1 MPEPIT
7 VVIADDHRLIRDSL
21 HQILSREDSI
31 RIVGEAATGP
41 ETIEVIS
48 ELEPDVV
55 LLDHFMPGTNGVDII
70 RPIIETSPLIKILL
84 LTLSRDESVIFEAL
98 KAGAKGYISKDAG
111 ISELIKAV
119 YTVYRGEMWIQR
131 ELMSRFFDKLN
142 GVESSGEAPKNR
154 TMRGGLTQREREVL
168 LCLVKGSTNKEIAET
183 LFISEKT
190 VKTHMSS
197 IFRKLNVSRRLEAI
211 LYTIKQGY
219 A

>member
-1 MPEPIT
+1 MTEPIT

-21 HQILSREDSI
+21 HQVLSREDSI
-31 RIVGEAATGP
+31 KIVGEAATGP
-41 ETIEVIS
+41 EAIAVIS
-48 ELEPDVV
+48 QLEPDVV

-70 RPIIETSPLIKILL
+70 RPIIEKNPFTKVLL
-84 LTLSRDESVIFEAL
+84 LTLSMDETIILQAL
-98 KAGAKGYISKDAG
+98 KAGARGYISKDAG

-131 ELMSRFFDKLN
+131 KLMSKFFDQVN
-142 GVESSGEAPKNR
+142 GAEASVEAPKNR
-154 TMRGGLTQREREVL
+154 MRGGLTQREREVL
-168 LCLVKGSTNKEIAET
+168 LCLVKGSTNKEIAEA

>member
-41 ETIEVIS
+41 ETIEIIS

-84 LTLSRDESVIFEAL
+84 LTLSMDESVIFEAL

-111 ISELIKAV
+111 IPELIKAV
-119 YTVYRGEMWIQR
+119 YTVYRGEMWIKR
-131 ELMSRFFDKLN
+131 ELMSRFFDKVN
-142 GVESSGEAPKNR
+142 GVESREEAPKNR
-154 TMRGGLTQREREVL
+154 SMRGGLTQREREVL

-190 VKTHMSS
+190 VKTHLSN